1 MKFSII
7 YEAQM
12 VDTSRENERA
22 VFLQIVE
29 QAKHAEANGFDCI
42 WCVEHTA
49 LTQYA
54 HMSAPETVLAF
65 IAGATSRIHIGH
77 GVVCLP
83 PAMNHPVKVAERIAT
98 LDILSQGRLHF
109 GVGKGGTQQEAGTF
123 GYDLNELQ
131 PMIDESMYLIP
142 KIMVQDEIEH
152 DGQFIKIPKR
162 PIHPKPYQDPHPPMY
177 MACTRE
183 NTLLAAGARGIGA
196 LVLGFS
202 GPEEIA
208 KKNAVYREAFR
219 TRKAEDQVGFRPTE
233 HLAAL
238 CAATVLDDREK
249 ARKIGLRGQRFF
261 AESIAYWYQGG
272 PKPTVDENLDA
283 ADHAK
288 VLEQGKQATIAY
300 LSEEAIPV
308 GDEHLSNYTVAQDAY
323 GTPDDCIRYVQQ
335 LKDAGADEILFIFQM
350 GGIPHDVIMETIRN
364 IGEKVIPHFR
374 AIEAAEAQEMEAA
387 E

>member
-12 VDTSRENERA
+12 VDTSRENEQA
-22 VFLQIVE
+22 VFHQIVD
-29 QAKHAEANGFDCI
+29 QAKYAEEMGFDCI

-65 IAGATSRIHIGH
+65 IAGATSRIHVGH

-98 LDILSQGRLHF
+98 LDILSKGRLHF

-123 GYDLNELQ
+123 GYNLDELQ

-152 DGQFIKIPKR
+152 DGTYVKIPKR
-162 PIHPKPYQDPHPPMY
+162 PIHPSPYQDPHPPMY

-183 NTLLAAGARGIGA
+183 HTLVAAGERGIGA

-202 GPEEIA
+202 GPDEIA
-208 KKNAVYREAFR
+208 KKNAIYREAFR

-238 CAATVLDDREK
+238 CAATVLDDREQ

-272 PKPTVDENLDA
+272 PLPTIDESLS
-283 ADHAK
+283 AD
-288 VLEQGKQATIAY
+288 EQEAILGQEKEQTIAY

-308 GDEHLSNYTVAQDAY
+308 GDEHLSNYNVAQDAY
-323 GTPDDCIRYVQQ
+323 GTPEDCIRYVQR
-335 LKDAGADEILFIFQM
+335 LADAGADEILFLFQM

-374 AIEAAEAQEMEAA
+374 AQAAAKQA
-387 E
+387 ETV